1 MNISKQE
8 AGKLGALKTKALHE
22 QLNAQKKTEYYQ
34 NPIICKHCGG
44 PHTYEK
50 RNNKFCD
57 ISCATSFNN
66 KLKIKTKYNCLNCG
80 INLLGNNKKY
90 CNAKCQQEKQIDN
103 KIKNGTVQSRTIK
116 KVLLKEHG
124 EKCWCCGITEWN
136 GKKITFELEH
146 IDGNSNNNSLDNLS
160 ILCPNCHSQ
169 TATYKAK
176 NKGNGRHNRRIRYT
190 EGKSF

>member
-1 MNISKQE
+1 MGISKQD
-8 AGKLGALKTKALHE
+8 AGRLGAIKTKLLHE
-22 QLNAQKKTEYYQ
+22 HLNEQKRLDYFQ
-34 NPIICKHCGG
+34 NPVICKHCGK

-66 KLKIKTKYNCLNCG
+66 KLKGKAKYNCVNCG
-80 INLLGNNKKY
+80 IDLLRNKKY
-90 CNAKCQQEKQIDN
+90 CNVNCQQEKQTDN
-103 KIKNGTVQSRTIK
+103 KIKNGTVQSRTMK
-116 KVLLKEHG
+116 RVLLKERG

-136 GKKITFELEH
+136 EKKITFELEH
-146 IDGNSNNNSLDNLS
+146 IDGNSSNNSIENLS

-169 TATYKAK
+169 TSTYKAK
-176 NKGNGRHNRRIRYT
+176 NKGNGRHNRRLRYQ